1 MSSTDDGHNSYF
13 PFGNS
18 FRQIFSRKSHM
29 SPKFLALLNDFEL
42 MLARSLT
49 SLEPKDSSE
58 IFSLSWMR
66 QALESLSVIHTN
78 IKGLITDLQFP
89 LSDWDNSWMNVYLD
103 DSIKLLDICIALSSE
118 LSRFDQGQLLLQY
131 VLHILDPSINFPS
144 SEQLKRAAESH
155 HELMWR
161 FKSRNPKLEH
171 CHEILQKLAEKL
183 YIGKVRNNSSKGK
196 VLMRALYGVKVE
208 TIFVCSII
216 IAVLSGSSKPLIE
229 LNVPEKFFWSKAF
242 NELQVTIL
250 PEVRA
255 HLSSEKPKVSLLKEL
270 EAVEI
275 SADRLHNLICKKQE
289 KLLCQCNV
297 VDSEDFASM
306 EKSAE
311 NGNREGEVILSQKLS
326 EQEERKRLQE
336 SVSDLAEKAEKLFEG
351 VDILSS
357 RVDDFFQIL
366 LNGRDALLANL
377 RVLDQPEERASL

>member
-18 FRQIFSRKSHM
+18 FRLIFSRKSHI
-29 SPKFLALLNDFEL
+29 SPKFLALLNDFEI
-42 MLARSLT
+42 MLAGSLR

-58 IFSLSWMR
+58 IFSLSWMI

-78 IKGLITDLQFP
+78 IKCLITDLQFP
-89 LSDWDNSWMNVYLD
+89 LSDWENSWMNVYLD

-171 CHEILQKLAEKL
+171 CHDILQKLAEKL
-183 YIGKVRNNSSKGK
+183 YIGKVRNSSKGK

-208 TIFVCSII
+208 TLFVCSII

-229 LNVPEKFFWSKAF
+229 LNVPEKFLWSKAF

-255 HLSSEKPKVSLLKEL
+255 HLSSEKVSLLKEL
-270 EAVEI
+270 EALEI
-275 SADRLHNLICKKQE
+275 SAGRLHNLICKKQE

-297 VDSEDFASM
+297 VDSEEFASM

-311 NGNREGEVILSQKLS
+311 NGNREEEVILSHKLS

-377 RVLDQPEERASL
+377 RVLDQPEESNAVR